1 VSAPVTPFDIH
12 TGYAALMLLGLSLT
26 LFFPVTSHF
35 ANATDK
41 RRYYKM
47 QVITIVGA
55 VIGAKIA
62 VVIGDALWPLQ
73 PFNDWYALLGSG
85 RSIVGALLFGFL
97 FVEIA
102 KPLMNYDIPPND
114 KFAMMLPFSI
124 AIGRIGC
131 MLAGCCQGTPH
142 EGLLSMAD
150 HEGIHRHPTQLYD
163 ALFQVA
169 IGTALVMLWLK
180 RILFGRLF
188 ALYLV
193 TYGTFRFGIEYI
205 RDTNKAFAG
214 FSGYQLLCVAMIAA
228 GLVTIWVRSVWQ
240 PPSWQ
245 LWRTRS
251 SANG

>member
-1 VSAPVTPFDIH
+1 MSPAVAPFDIH
-12 TGYAALMLLGLSLT
+12 TGYAALMLLGLTLT

-35 ANATDK
+35 ANPEDK

-47 QVITIVGA
+47 QIITIVGA
-55 VIGAKIA
+55 VVGAKIA

-102 KPLMNYDIPPND
+102 KPLMRYDIPPND

-142 EGLLSMAD
+142 EGLLSVAD
-150 HEGIHRHPTQLYD
+150 HEGVHRHPTQLYD
-163 ALFQVA
+163 ALFQIT
-169 IGTALVMLWLK
+169 IGVTLVLLWRK

-188 ALYLV
+188 ALYLMA
-193 TYGTFRFGIEYI
+193 YGTFRFGIEYI

-214 FSGYQLLCVAMIAA
+214 FSGYQLLCAAMVLTGSVA
-228 GLVTIWVRSVWQ
+228 LYVRTSRQPLSWRRWQ
-240 PPSWQ
+240 TGS
-245 LWRTRS
+245 
-251 SANG
+251 